1 MYITNN
7 RTELVLSLYKKLIH
21 MKVITDL
28 GCMDG
33 ATLDGISS
41 AVNSKIT
48 CYGVD
53 YSIPPRLTNSNNFT
67 FIKCDLN
74 LDLDEIKNIIN
85 ESDLILIL
93 DVLEHL
99 HNPETFLEKISKM
112 MKKNAQI
119 LISIPNASSVRKL
132 VAWLKNDF
140 PRDDIG
146 YFDRTHRS
154 WFTTKSIEKIIPK
167 GVYVES
173 IGYIYSKKTFF
184 KLLQKITPSRLT
196 SQFYIK
202 LCKE

>member
-7 RTELVLSLYKKLIH
+7 RTELVLSLYNEFTH

-33 ATLDGISS
+33 ATLDGLSS
-41 AVNSKIT
+41 TVTSKINY
-48 CYGVD
+48 YGID
-53 YSIPPRLTNSNNFT
+53 YSVPPKFINPNSFT

>member
-53 YSIPPRLTNSNNFT
+53 YSIPPKLTNSNNFT

-74 LDLDEIKNIIN
+74 LDLDKIKNIIK

-99 HNPETFLEKISKM
+99 HDPEIFLEKIGKV

-119 LISIPNASSVRKL
+119 LISIPNASSARKL
-132 VAWLKNDF
+132 IAWLKNDF

-154 WFTTKSIEKIIPK
+154 WFTTKSIKKIFPK
-167 GVYVES
+167 EFMLNQLV
-173 IGYIYSKKTFF
+173 IYTLRKLFLNCYKKLYRQG
-184 KLLQKITPSRLT
+184 LLHNSM
-196 SQFYIK
+196 
-202 LCKE
+202 